1 MRAPPES
8 LMPMIGIRFFSAR
21 SITLM
26 TFSANTSPSDPPNTV
41 ASWLN
46 SITSRP
52 PIFAMPVTTPSP
64 AIRFDSSP
72 KPDARWTAKMSSS
85 SNELRS
91 TRREMRSRAVSLCLA
106 CWRLNA
112 SASPWPASYFRCR
125 SRLRGSTRC
134 SGFDLSGIRSRALNE
149 HPAVAF
155 QVLGA
160 VFAAVLVVLEWRQ
173 DCRATRAGTFEV
185 RLRVVDV
192 DQDPVDDVRDL
203 RPPRRLRAFLTVPF
217 RAVVVRR
224 GRRHHDQP
232 RAGLHLAMRQ
242 AAIVGRGHSRTLTK
256 TENAR
261 QPVERGGPVLVGD
274 HRYDVGIVRH
284 FRQPRSDDTRRTPA
298 GARRSIRR

>member
-8 LMPMIGIRFFSAR
+8 LMPMIGMRFFSAR

-26 TFSANTSPSDPPNTV
+26 TFSANTSPSEPPNTV

-91 TRREMRSRAVSLCLA
+91 TSR
-106 CWRLNA
+106 
-112 SASPWPASYFRCR
+112 
-125 SRLRGSTRC
+125 
-134 SGFDLSGIRSRALNE
+134 DM
-149 HPAVAF
+149 
-155 QVLGA
+155 
-160 VFAAVLVVLEWRQ
+160 
-173 DCRATRAGTFEV
+173 RAGTLVV

-192 DQDPVDDVRDL
+192 DQDPVDDVWNL
-203 RPPRRLRAFLTVPF
+203 GPPRRLHAFLTVPF

-232 RAGLHLAMRQ
+232 RAGLHLTMRQ

-261 QPVERGGPVLVGD
+261 
-274 HRYDVGIVRH
+274 
-284 FRQPRSDDTRRTPA
+284 
-298 GARRSIRR
+298 

>member
-8 LMPMIGIRFFSAR
+8 LMPMIGMRFRNAR
-21 SITLM
+21 SITLI
-26 TFSANTSPSDPPNTV
+26 TFSANTSPSDPPKTD

-52 PIFAMPVTTPSP
+52 SILPMPVTTPSP
-64 AIRFDSSP
+64 GTRFDSRP
-72 KPDARWTAKMSSS
+72 KPCARCVAKMSIS

-155 QVLGA
+155 EVLGA
-160 VFAAVLVVLEWRQ
+160 VPAAVFVFLERRQ
-173 DCRATRAGTFEV
+173 DCRATRTGTLEV

-192 DQDPVDDVRDL
+192 DQDPVDDVWNL
-203 RPPRRLRAFLTVPF
+203 RPPRRLHAFLTVPF

-242 AAIVGRGHSRTLTK
+242 AAILGRGHSRTLTK

-261 QPVERGGPVLVGD
+261 QPVERGRPVLVGD
-274 HRYDVGIVRH
+274 H
-284 FRQPRSDDTRRTPA
+284 
-298 GARRSIRR
+298 